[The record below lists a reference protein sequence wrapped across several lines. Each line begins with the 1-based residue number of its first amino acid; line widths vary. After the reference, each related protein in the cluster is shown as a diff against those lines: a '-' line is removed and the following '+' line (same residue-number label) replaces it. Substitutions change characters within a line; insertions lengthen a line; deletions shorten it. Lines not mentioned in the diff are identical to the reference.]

1 MRYRD
6 QDIEVYPLVFEGKVM
21 FIAFAGVLHSDKY
34 DTIEEAVSELALEKL
49 ALKQEDKTL
58 SWEEAVAVM
67 KAGRACVVLSDGKRT
82 EGYFFIRFDV
92 LYFKEEFTIDHVA
105 VRDDFIRTS
114 LKDKRW
120 ERY

>member
-34 DTIEEAVSELALEKL
+34 DTIEEAISDLILEKL
-49 ALKQEDKTL
+49 TKKEDPSL
-58 SWEEAVAVM
+58 SWEEAVEVM
-67 KAGRACVVLSDGKRT
+67 TAGRACVVLSDGKRT
-82 EGYFFIRFDV
+82 KGYFFIRFGV
-92 LYFKEEFTIDHVA
+92 LYFKESFTIAHVEIQEE
-105 VRDDFIRTS
+105 FIRTD